1 MATYSLQHPEKG
13 LITYTDKKRYLWLMS
28 VLMPAFPLTGVA
40 IFYQTG
46 AQWVLG
52 VPLVVAY
59 LIIPILD
66 YLVGRDEN
74 NPPEELV
81 PQLEADKYYRI
92 LTMLTV
98 PFHFIVLG
106 VMAYVVGTNDLS
118 RRLQRSG
125 Y

>member
-1 MATYSLQHPEKG
+1 MATYSLQHPDKG

-28 VLMPAFPLTGVA
+28 VLMPVFPLMGVI

-46 AQWVLG
+46 IEWTLGLPLAVNYLVL
-52 VPLVVAY
+52 PF
-59 LIIPILD
+59 LD
-66 YLVGRDEN
+66 YLIGSDEN

-98 PFHFIVLG
+98 PLHFIVLG

-118 RRLQRSG
+118 LGQSW
-125 Y
+125 